1 MEAEEKV
8 RAMLGTLPDFSCP
21 VLVSGGSRSSRM
33 ECAGELCCLIEG
45 KQVPLNSRDILL
57 LPSSPAPA
65 ISQVREAVD
74 LMQKFPISLP
84 RRIGIVENISSLSE
98 AGQDALLKDLEE
110 PSKRSSW
117 LLFSPSLLG
126 VAPAIKSRC
135 HSYFLSSSSSREGGE
150 EEKEAAQTLS
160 SLLSLKSMS
169 GALTLASDVAGK
181 AKESE
186 DKKEFCFSFLSSLLF
201 IFSRALKEK
210 DGLPASGEG
219 SSPLLRLSRP
229 VLLLLTEEVKTSF
242 AKVEANVS
250 PQLIFESLFCQIL
263 LQWRF

>member
-1 MEAEEKV
+1 MEAGEKV
-8 RAMLGTLPDFSCP
+8 KAMLGTLPDFSCP
-21 VLVSGGSRSSRM
+21 VLVSGGSRPSRM
-33 ECAGELCCLIEG
+33 ECAKELCCLIEG
-45 KQVPLNSRDILL
+45 KSVPLDSRDILL

-98 AGQDALLKDLEE
+98 AAQDALLKNLEE

-135 HSYFLSSSSSREGGE
+135 HSYFLSSRQGEDEEEGG
-150 EEKEAAQTLS
+150 KEAFQTLS
-160 SLLSLKSMS
+160 SLLSLKGMS

-181 AKESE
+181 AKEAE
-186 DKKEFCFSFLSSLLF
+186 NKKEFCFSFLSSLLF
-201 IFSRALKEK
+201 IFSKALMEK
-210 DGLPASGEG
+210 DGVPSAGEG
-219 SSPLLRLSRP
+219 IPSLLQLSRP
-229 VLLLLTEEVKTSF
+229 SLLFLTEEVKASF

-250 PQLIFESLFCQIL
+250 PQLVFESLFCQIL
-263 LQWRF
+263 FQWRF

>member
-1 MEAEEKV
+1 MEAGEKV
-8 RAMLGTLPDFSCP
+8 KAMLGTLPDFSCP
-21 VLVSGGSRSSRM
+21 VLVSGGSRPSRM
-33 ECAGELCCLIEG
+33 ECAKELCCLIEG
-45 KQVPLNSRDILL
+45 KGVPLNSRDILL

-65 ISQVREAVD
+65 ISQVREAID

-98 AGQDALLKDLEE
+98 AAQDALLKNLEE

-135 HSYFLSSSSSREGGE
+135 HSYFLSSRQGEDE
-150 EEKEAAQTLS
+150 EEEGEAFQTLS

-181 AKESE
+181 AKEAE
-186 DKKEFCFSFLSSLLF
+186 NKKEFCFSFLSSLLL
-201 IFSRALKEK
+201 IFSRALMEK
-210 DGLPASGEG
+210 DGVSSAGEG
-219 SSPLLRLSRP
+219 AQSLLPLSRP
-229 VLLLLTEEVKTSF
+229 SLLFLTEEVKTSF

-263 LQWRF
+263 FQWRF

>member
-1 MEAEEKV
+1 MEAGEKV
-8 RAMLGTLPDFSCP
+8 KAMLGTLPDFSCP

-33 ECAGELCCLIEG
+33 ECAKELCCLIEG

-98 AGQDALLKDLEE
+98 AAQDALLKNLEE

-135 HSYFLSSSSSREGGE
+135 HSYFLSSRQEEDEEGG
-150 EEKEAAQTLS
+150 KEAFQTIS

-169 GALTLASDVAGK
+169 EALTLASDVAGK
-181 AKESE
+181 AKEAE
-186 DKKEFCFSFLSSLLF
+186 NKKEFCFSFLSSLLF
-201 IFSRALKEK
+201 IFSRALMEK
-210 DGLPASGEG
+210 DGLPPSGEG
-219 SSPLLRLSRP
+219 AHYLLPLSRP
-229 VLLLLTEEVKTSF
+229 SLLFLTEEVKTSF

-263 LQWRF
+263 FQWRF

>member
-1 MEAEEKV
+1 MEAGEKV
-8 RAMLGTLPDFSCP
+8 KAMLGTLPDFSCP

-33 ECAGELCCLIEG
+33 ECAKELCCLIEG
-45 KQVPLNSRDILL
+45 KQVPLSSRDILL

-74 LMQKFPISLP
+74 LMQKFPISLR

-98 AGQDALLKDLEE
+98 AAQDALLKNLEE

-135 HSYFLSSSSSREGGE
+135 HSYFLSSRQGE
-150 EEKEAAQTLS
+150 EEEEGGKEAFQTLS

-181 AKESE
+181 AKEAE
-186 DKKEFCFSFLSSLLF
+186 NKKEFCFSFLSSLLF

-210 DGLPASGEG
+210 DGLPPSGEG
-219 SSPLLRLSRP
+219 AHSLLPLSRP
-229 VLLLLTEEVKTSF
+229 SLLFLTEEVKTSF

-263 LQWRF
+263 FQWRF

>member
-1 MEAEEKV
+1 MEAGEKV
-8 RAMLGTLPDFSCP
+8 KAMLGTLPDFSCP
-21 VLVSGGSRSSRM
+21 VLVSGGSRPSRM
-33 ECAGELCCLIEG
+33 ECAKELCCLIEG
-45 KQVPLNSRDILL
+45 KSVPLNSRDILL
-57 LPSSPAPA
+57 LPASPAPA

-98 AGQDALLKDLEE
+98 AAQDALLKNLEE

-135 HSYFLSSSSSREGGE
+135 HSYFLSSRQGEDEEGG
-150 EEKEAAQTLS
+150 KEAFQTLS
-160 SLLSLKSMS
+160 SLLSLENMS

-181 AKESE
+181 AKEAE
-186 DKKEFCFSFLSSLLF
+186 NKKEFCFSFLSSLLS
-201 IFSRALKEK
+201 IFSGALMEK
-210 DGLPASGEG
+210 DGVSSGGEG
-219 SSPLLRLSRP
+219 IPSLLRLSRP
-229 VLLLLTEEVKTSF
+229 SLLFLTEEVKASF

-250 PQLIFESLFCQIL
+250 PQLVFESLFCQIL
-263 LQWRF
+263 FQWRF